1 MRARFSACSSE
12 LRNELLSTDVMAYD
26 AAAQVYRAWDY
37 RWLTFE
43 LGIGS
48 GISLFSQRFETRGV
62 APARDSIVPF
72 VSFGGSVEANLPEG
86 FYAGVGLAAETHFMR
101 VEGGL
106 EDPMPLT
113 AAFAVRTSLAAG
125 KRF

>member
-1 MRARFSACSSE
+1 
-12 LRNELLSTDVMAYD
+12 MAYD
-26 AAAQVYRAWDY
+26 AAAQVYRAWDH

-48 GISLFSQRFETRGV
+48 GLSLFSQRFETRGV
-62 APARDSIVPF
+62 APARNSLVPF
-72 VSFGGSVEANLPEG
+72 VSFGGSVEANLAEG
-86 FYAGVGLAAETHFMR
+86 FYAGVGIAAETHFMR
-101 VEGGL
+101 VEG
-106 EDPMPLT
+106 EIDDPTPLM